1 MVRRSRSIAPF
12 VLTACSLACIGAAG
26 VGCSGDTARLH
37 LSAPQIA
44 DMAPDILADAE
55 LGARVQYLAGQQQ
68 RGEIDLP
75 CDLALITGAQ
85 PISEG
90 LAESKR
96 EHRVRFRELVN
107 QLARRPMDDGGGK

>member
-1 MVRRSRSIAPF
+1 MHRHRRTATAVLAVAP
-12 VLTACSLACIGAAG
+12 LLAIVGVGAA
-26 VGCSGDTARLH
+26 CSGDTARL
-37 LSAPQIA
+37 SQEAPQIA

-55 LGARVQYLAGQQQ
+55 LGARVQYLAGQQH

-107 QLARRPMDDGGGK
+107 QLARRPVDDGGGR